1 MASARRQSS
10 KPMQPAPSDIAFAT
24 MVGDE
29 PVFLPI
35 WINYY
40 ARFMP
45 KAQLFILVDGLHRSI
60 PPEAEGCQIIRLPSV
75 TPGPGWDLARWRMIS
90 LFTQT
95 LLLRFEVVV
104 FNDVDE
110 ILLADPRAEGDL
122 LHHVARAREVGVVSP
137 FAIEML
143 HRIDLE
149 PEPLDPARPILSQRR
164 FGRINASY
172 CKPCITSKPLNWSI
186 GGHYSDYPQLHLDP
200 SLFLFHLR
208 FVDHHLLR
216 DRQASRQAMMQPG
229 AAKGAEVAG
238 AGWLK
243 GAQDMTDFLQSFVD
257 AGPPVPND
265 FSFDWQRKR
274 IIDSWQYDIEAG
286 IWRHDRLHNRKTY
299 PLPERMR
306 DQF

>member
-1 MASARRQSS
+1 
-10 KPMQPAPSDIAFAT
+10 MQPAPSDIAFAT

-40 ARFMP
+40 ARLVP
-45 KAQLFILVDGLHRSI
+45 KAQLFILVDGLHRAI
-60 PPEAEGCQIIRLPSV
+60 PPEAEGCQIIWLPSV
-75 TPGPGWDLARWRMIS
+75 TPGPGWDVARWRMIS

-95 LLLRFEVVV
+95 LLLRFGVVV

-110 ILLADPRAEGDL
+110 ILLADPAQGGDL
-122 LHHVARAREVGVVSP
+122 LGHIGRAREVGVISP
-137 FAIEML
+137 FAIELL

-149 PEPLDPARPILSQRR
+149 PEALDPARPVLAQRR

-172 CKPCITSKPLNWSI
+172 CKPCITAKPLNWSI
-186 GGHYSDYPQLHLDP
+186 GGHYSDYPSLHLDP
-200 SLFLFHLR
+200 ALFLFHLR
-208 FVDHHLLR
+208 FVDHAMLR
-216 DRQASRQAMMQPG
+216 GRQASRQAMMQPG

-243 GAQDMTDFLQSFVD
+243 GAQEMTDFLQSFVD
-257 AGPPVPND
+257 AGPPLDND
-265 FSFDWQRKR
+265 FRFGWQRKR
-274 IIDSWQYDIEAG
+274 IVDSWAYDAEAG

-299 PLPERMR
+299 RLPERMR